1 MNGFTREDRLERA
14 VRRVFA
20 EGRLVRAWALK
31 GGVSAEV
38 TALEVAL
45 PDGTAK
51 KLVVRCHGE
60 TDRERDPHVAAHE
73 FKLLERLS
81 SAGLPVPKPYDADE
95 TGEILPTPYVVIE
108 FVEGETI
115 LSSASGTEPLLPL
128 ATTLADIH
136 QVENSSFDVSFL
148 PRQKDRLA
156 RLLESAGRSDSF
168 GRKPVLHALRSA
180 WPRLQRNGDA
190 LLHGDFWPGN
200 ALWKDGRLAA
210 VIDWEDAALGD
221 PLSDL
226 ANARLEIAWAFG
238 TEAAAEFTR
247 LYRSAMPALDY
258 AKLPYWDLGASLRP
272 AMSLSSWGLE
282 PDKERDMRVKL
293 DAFIEQAL
301 EKIDGL
307 EP

>member
-1 MNGFTREDRLERA
+1 MNDFRRDESLEKV
-14 VRRVFA
+14 VRRIFA
-20 EGRLVRAWALK
+20 EGRLVRARALE

-38 TALEVAL
+38 TALEVML

-51 KLVVRCHGE
+51 KWVLRRHGE
-60 TDRERDPHVAAHE
+60 ADRQRDPNVAAHE
-73 FKLLERLS
+73 FRLLERLS
-81 SAGLPVPKPYDADE
+81 SAGLPVPKPYGADE

-115 LSSASGTEPLLPL
+115 LSSASGTDPLLPL

-136 QVENSSFDVSFL
+136 RIDYSRQEFAWL

-156 RLLESAGRSDSF
+156 RLLESAERSDSF
-168 GRKPVLHALRSA
+168 GRKPVLDALKSA
-180 WPRLQRNGDA
+180 SPRLQRNGDA

-200 ALWKDGRLAA
+200 VLWKNGRLAA

-258 AKLPYWDLGASLRP
+258 ANLPYWDLVASLRP
-272 AMSLSSWGLE
+272 VMSLSSWGLE
-282 PDKERDMRVKL
+282 PDKERDMREKL
-293 DAFIEQAL
+293 DRFIEQAL
-301 EKIDGL
+301 EAIGGIS
-307 EP
+307 P